1 MINFKCIFQNKA
13 RKKLLEGLSRELE
26 RVKRSKSNLYLDDIA
41 FEIDVLKCK
50 DCEVTVYRDGSWRD
64 KLCDKHS
71 KESKLL

>member
-1 MINFKCIFQNKA
+1 MTFKCIFQNRA
-13 RKKLLEGLSRELE
+13 RKKLLEGLNKELE
-26 RVKRSKSNLYLDDIA
+26 KVKKCKSNLYLDDIA

-50 DCEVTVYRDGSWRD
+50 DCIVTVHRDGSWID